1 MIEIIK
7 KRNCS
12 GCHACSNVCPK
23 QCITMTEDSE
33 GFLYPQI
40 DEDKC
45 VNCGLC
51 EKVCPI
57 INVPKALD
65 NTILAYAC
73 KNRDNG
79 ARDLSSSGGV
89 FSLMCNYVISKK
101 GVVFGAAF
109 DESFSVSHMYAE
121 TLEECEKFRG
131 SKYVQSKIGD
141 SYIKAKQFLDSERVV
156 LFSGTPCQ
164 IAGLEAFL
172 IKKYE
177 NLIMIDIACHGVPS
191 PSVYKKYIDLLE
203 EKNKSK
209 ISSISFRD
217 KSTGWSKYSFRVDFE
232 NGNKAKEIGC
242 NNIYM
247 KGFLSD
253 IYLRPSCYECKFK
266 KPVTSADVTLADYWG
281 IQKIHPD
288 FDDDRGASLVLV
300 NTKRGQ
306 DIIKNIS
313 SHIDIIKTDLEYA
326 VSCNP
331 CIARPV
337 KYNCKRD
344 EFFNEFHKNDIEKI
358 IHKYTKFGLSK
369 RIYRKTRGILSRI
382 SNFSHKFPQ

>member
-1 MIEIIK
+1 MIEITK
-7 KRNCS
+7 KQNCS
-12 GCHACSNVCPK
+12 GCHACSSICHK
-23 QCITMTEDSE
+23 QCITMTEDNE

-40 DEDKC
+40 DKKKC

-57 INVPKALD
+57 INVPKELD
-65 NTILAYAC
+65 NTIVAYAC
-73 KNRDNG
+73 KNKNDSDRS
-79 ARDLSSSGGV
+79 ASSSGGI
-89 FSLMCNYVISKK
+89 FSLMCRYAISKR

-109 DESFSVSHMYAE
+109 DENFSVSHMYAE

-131 SKYVQSKIGD
+131 SKYVQSRIGD
-141 SYIKAKQFLDSERVV
+141 SHIKAKQFLESGRVV

-191 PSVYKKYIDLLE
+191 PSIYKKYVDSLE

-209 ISSISFRD
+209 IASISFRD

-232 NGNKAKEIGC
+232 NGDKVKEFGY
-242 NNIYM
+242 NNVYM

-266 KPVTSADVTLADYWG
+266 KPVTSADITLADYWG

-288 FDDDRGASLVLV
+288 FDDDRGASLALV
-300 NTKRGQ
+300 NTRRGQ

-313 SHIDIIKTDLEYA
+313 SNMDIIETDLEYA
-326 VSCNP
+326 INCNP
-331 CIARPV
+331 CIVRPV
-337 KYNCKRD
+337 KYNSKRD
-344 EFFNEFHKNDIEKI
+344 KFFNEFHKNNIEKTI
-358 IHKYTKFGLSK
+358 CKYTKVELSK
-369 RIYRKTRGILSRI
+369 KIYRKTRGILIRVKNKI
-382 SNFSHKFPQ
+382 FK